1 LLHFSKST
9 VCLIFQEIYEWL
21 YKMMEYNGVFEKNV
35 KQNETKLQQNET
47 ILQQNETKLGLFL

>member
-1 LLHFSKST
+1 MSKST
-9 VCLIFQEIYEWL
+9 VCRSFQEIYEWL